1 MSKVWFVTGAS
12 SGIGTGV
19 VKSALQAGHRVV
31 ATARNLEKLRA
42 ALGEGDG
49 ERLALMKLDVTQE
62 AQAAAVVEAAVAR
75 FGAVD
80 VLVNNA
86 GYFLLGSFE
95 SFTNAQ
101 LERQFATNFYGVAHL
116 MRAVLPVMRRQ
127 RSGYIFNIS
136 SMAGLLGFKEA
147 GAYAATK
154 FAVEGLSQSV
164 AQEVEP
170 FGIKVIAVEPGFF
183 RTELVAPQ
191 SMDYGERA
199 VEGYAPL
206 ETLKAAWATLRS
218 SARRSSS
225 WPRWRSRLG
234 SSSQAAMPWLGW
246 SRPSRRASK
255 KSAPRCAVEVDGR
268 HLLKANAANQP
279 VEEEP

>member
-19 VKSALQAGHRVV
+19 VKAALQAGHRVV

-42 ALGEGDG
+42 ALGEGDS
-49 ERLALMKLDVTQE
+49 ERLALVKLDVTQE
-62 AQAAAVVEAAVAR
+62 AQAAQAVEAAVAK
-75 FGAVD
+75 FGRID

-86 GYFLLGSFE
+86 GYFLLGNFE
-95 SFTNAQ
+95 SFTTAQ

-127 RSGYIFNIS
+127 GSGHIFNIS
-136 SMAGLLGFKEA
+136 SLAGLVGFNNVS
-147 GAYAATK
+147 AYAATK

-183 RTELVAPQ
+183 RTELVAAQ

-199 VEGYAPL
+199 IEGYEPL
-206 ETLKAAWATLRS
+206 ATLKATWGAYHHKQQGDPAK
-218 SARRSSS
+218 
-225 WPRWRSRLG
+225 LG
-234 SSSQAAMPWLGW
+234 KVLLELAAMEKPPRQFLAG
-246 SRPSRRASK
+246 SDAVAAYQPALEARLKEIRIHTELSK
-255 KSAPRCAVEVDGR
+255 STDGR
-268 HLLKANAANQP
+268 FS
-279 VEEEP
+279 